1 MTEGDRVRYLR
12 KEVLHLTLEKFG
24 ERLGVRKS
32 VLSTIENGKSGV
44 TNQMRLAIC
53 NAYGV
58 SERWLLTG
66 EGDIFPELDQRAKL
80 MKWAEEF
87 IPDEPDNFRSR
98 FVDLL
103 VALSPEWWDE
113 LAKKTVEIYERYER
127 QDSADALQ
135 REVDDYRR
143 ELEIEAANE
152 KSQAS
157 DITGETGTA

>member
-1 MTEGDRVRYLR
+1 MTTGDRVKKVRQLNNMSM
-12 KEVLHLTLEKFG
+12 EKFG
-24 ERLGVRKS
+24 SVLGVGKTAISKIEHGENSLTDQMAKS
-32 VLSTIENGKSGV
+32 ICREFGISEN
-44 TNQMRLAIC
+44 
-53 NAYGV
+53 
-58 SERWLLTG
+58 WLRTG
-66 EGDIFPELDQRAKL
+66 EGDVFPDTNQRTRL

-143 ELEIEAANE
+143 ELEIEAARE

>member
-1 MTEGDRVRYLR
+1 MTEGERVRYLR
-12 KEVLHLTLEKFG
+12 KEVLGLTLEKFG

-58 SERWLLTG
+58 SEQWLLTG

-113 LAKKTVEIYERYER
+113 LARKTVEIYERYES
-127 QDSADALQ
+127 QDNADALQ

-143 ELEIEAANE
+143 ELEVEAASP
-152 KSQAS
+152 KLSAS
-157 DITGETGTA
+157 DTTDAGSA

>member
-1 MTEGDRVRYLR
+1 MTEGERVKYLR
-12 KEVLHLTLEKFG
+12 KEVLGLTLKEFG
-24 ERLGVRKS
+24 DKIGAKVGT
-32 VLSTIENGKSGV
+32 LSALETGKSGLS
-44 TNQMRLAIC
+44 NLMQHSIC
-53 NAYGV
+53 SAYGV
-58 SERWLLTG
+58 TEEWLLTG
-66 EGDIFPELDQRAKL
+66 NGPIFKELDQKTKL